1 MDFEKLAKVS
11 KDLQKNFDTML
22 EANKQIVNNL
32 PPEAE
37 AIKTKI
43 LGDLS
48 NLPNFIEKKD
58 IDSINAL
65 LKSYADKNNK

>member
-1 MDFEKLAKVS
+1 MDFEKLNKVS
-11 KDLQKNFDTML
+11 SELKKNFNTML
-22 EANKQIVNNL
+22 EANKEIVSNL

-37 AIKTKI
+37 AIKLKV

>member
-1 MDFEKLAKVS
+1 MDFENLNKVS
-11 KDLQKNFDTML
+11 SELKKNFNTML
-22 EANKQIVNNL
+22 EANKQIITNL

-43 LGDLS
+43 LGDLA

-65 LKSYADKNNK
+65 LRSYADKNNK